1 MLISYILIIFDSMLN
16 GKRIAVV
23 LPAFNAAETLENTYR
38 DIPMDIVDTVV
49 LVDDASKDETAEKAN
64 DLGIPN
70 LIQHE
75 ANRGYGANQKS
86 CYKRALELKVD
97 IIIMLHADYQY
108 TPKLIHAMSSMIAYD
123 VYPVVI
129 GSRMLG
135 KGALKGGM
143 PVYKYMA
150 NRFLTFFQN
159 VLMAQK
165 FSEYHTG
172 YRAFSKEVFQN
183 ISIEYNSDD
192 FVFDNQM
199 LAQLCYRGYN
209 VGEVSC
215 PTKYD
220 EGSSSINFKRSITY
234 GIGVMKTAVLY
245 RFAKWHIYTSKIFK

>member
-49 LVDDASKDETAEKAN
+49 FVDDASKDETAQKAK

-70 LIQHE
+70 LIQHK

-86 CYKRALELKVD
+86 CYKKALELEVD

-108 TPKLIHAMSSMIAYD
+108 TPKLIHAMSSMIAYN

-199 LAQLCYRGYN
+199 LAQLCYSGYN
-209 VGEVSC
+209 VWEVSC